1 MLEPAYFYKDE
12 IEKNFIKL
20 QGTEEI
26 MFYCGSYAGYIPEI
40 RKETHNQY
48 AITERGKIDWLFY
61 LYP

>member
-1 MLEPAYFYKDE
+1 MLEPAYLYKDE

-26 MFYCGSYAGYIPEI
+26 MFYSSNYSGYIPEI

-48 AITERGKIDWLFY
+48 AILKEEN
-61 LYP
+61 